1 MTVLLDQAPRL
12 AAVPL
17 PSPRD
22 LRRAV
27 PLSAA
32 AAARV
37 DDARSALRR
46 TLRGDD
52 DRLAVV
58 VGPCS
63 VHDVPAAFEYAER
76 LAPLAADLAD
86 HLLVTM
92 RVYVEK
98 PRTTVGWKGLLS
110 DPRLDGSHDL
120 NAGLS
125 TARALFGG
133 VIDRGLPVATEFLD
147 PMLAPH
153 LADLVSYGAI
163 GARTA
168 ASQIH
173 RQLVSGLPMPV
184 GIKNGTDGGVQVAV
198 DGVRSA
204 SAPHVHPGVDD
215 DGRLALVAT
224 AGNADAHV
232 ILRGGASG
240 PNYDADSVADAVAR
254 LDAVGAAPR
263 VVVDASHGNSAKDH
277 RRQRDVVTDLARRIA
292 RGDRAVAGVM
302 IESFLVE
309 GRQDLSADPSA
320 MVRGQ
325 SVTDACLGWEQTER
339 AMVTLA
345 DAVSARRGGGTA
357 R

>member
-37 DDARSALRR
+37 DDARSALCR

-63 VHDVPAAFEYAER
+63 VHDVPAALEYADR
-76 LAPLAADLAD
+76 LAPLAESLGDR
-86 HLLVTM
+86 LVVAM

-120 NAGLS
+120 GAGLA
-125 TARALFGG
+125 TARG
-133 VIDRGLPVATEFLD
+133 VFADVVERGLPVATEFLD
-147 PMLAPH
+147 PTLAPH
-153 LADLVSYGAI
+153 LADLVAYGAI

-173 RQLVSGLPMPV
+173 RQMVSGLPLPV
-184 GIKNGTDGGVQVAV
+184 GIKNATDGDVQVAV

-204 SAPHVHPGVDD
+204 AAPHVHPGVDD
-215 DGRLALVAT
+215 DGRLAVVAT
-224 AGNADAHV
+224 EGNDDAHV

-240 PNYDADSVADAVAR
+240 PNYDAASVDDAAR
-254 LDAVGAAPR
+254 RLMSAGRRPR
-263 VVVDASHGNSAKDH
+263 VVIDASHGNSAKDH
-277 RRQRDVVTDLARRIA
+277 RRQTDVLGDVARRLA
-292 RGDRAVAGVM
+292 AGDRFVTGVM

-309 GRQDLSADPSA
+309 GRQDLAADVSTL
-320 MVRGQ
+320 VRGQ
-325 SVTDACLGWEQTER
+325 SITDACLGWSATEDALR
-339 AMVTLA
+339 MLA
-345 DAVSARRGGGTA
+345 DAVSARRADGTA